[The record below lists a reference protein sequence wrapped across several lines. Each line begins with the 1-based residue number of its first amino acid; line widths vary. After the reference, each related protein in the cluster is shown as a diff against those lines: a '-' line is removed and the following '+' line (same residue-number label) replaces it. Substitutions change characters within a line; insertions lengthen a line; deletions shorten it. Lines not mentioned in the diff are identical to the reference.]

1 MTYVYARASG
11 GVLGYRLNSDGS
23 LTAIS
28 GSAFSIP
35 GNIIA
40 AAGAHLFSAAQA
52 QVLVYGIDS
61 LTGALTSQAQAAVPG
76 AGLIAA
82 VNGFV
87 YVTGTNSAGDFAVYG
102 FSVAPNGALAPI
114 PGSPFFV
121 SGVCE
126 LCVSPESIAAGTKY
140 LAVGEGGGP
149 HSAGGFILFAR
160 GPDGAL
166 QRTSGFGGSSVV
178 SLALNQAGTVVYAIQ
193 SSDSAILVDS
203 IDAAGQ
209 LTQIQYEYEP
219 DFFLNMDLDPAGP
232 YLVATTSPNGLV
244 SYQLAA
250 DGGLAKRAFSLPITP
265 SSAASTAVF
274 DPSGRFVVLVEPAG
288 LSVYSFNQTNGA
300 MNQVGAAAASSAAGR
315 AVMVTF

>member
-1 MTYVYARASG
+1 M
-11 GVLGYRLNSDGS
+11 
-23 LTAIS
+23 
-28 GSAFSIP
+28 
-35 GNIIA
+35 IA
-40 AAGAHLFSAAQA
+40 AGGAHLFSAAPS
-52 QVLVYGIDS
+52 QVLVYGIDPV
-61 LTGALTSQAQAAVPG
+61 TGALTSQSQAAVPG

-114 PGSPFFV
+114 PGSPFFL

-126 LCVSPESIAAGTKY
+126 LCISPESIAAGAKY

-160 GPDGAL
+160 GANGAL

-178 SLALNQAGTVVYAIQ
+178 SLALNQAGTVLYAIQ
-193 SSDSAILVDS
+193 SSDSAIVVDS

-209 LTQIQYEYEP
+209 ITQIQYAYQP
-219 DFFLNMDLDPAGP
+219 DFFLGMDLDPAGP

-250 DGGLAKRAFSLPITP
+250 DGGLAKRASGLPVNP
-265 SSAASTAVF
+265 SSAASAAVF
-274 DPSGRFVVLVEPAG
+274 DPSGRFVVLLQAGG
-288 LSVYSFNQTNGA
+288 LSVYAFNQSNGS
-300 MNQVGAAAASSAAGR
+300 MIQVGAAAASSALGR
-315 AVMVTF
+315 PLVVTF